1 MSSFRVREHPLAPR
15 VRELL
20 GAHPMIDAVHE
31 RFGVEPEAA
40 RAMVTESVLD
50 AMDLLGSAYVTRMTR
65 VVGRLTQLREAIHL
79 VYERVLNGS
88 ERPVEPEALRRIF
101 EELHAT
107 TQELAD
113 PRAWAAREGG
123 AVEPL
128 PAGRDLQYPGT
139 RAGLADKPSRAPRR
153 GDAIHGQP
161 GRQWRVEERR
171 TGDITLEIDQEGL
184 YWKWP
189 ELEEGVVLHFPEY
202 GYRVWKEPGTH
213 AITEE
218 LLVGPS
224 VTGTRKLTRGEDVI
238 FSAADMGEAYRSGGT
253 QRAHGAGSPGLGL
266 DASYGVAHAIERIN
280 QWVENRGVE
289 AWVRDLRDHA
299 EPGVEYVWTTRT
311 RKRGQMLASREYT
324 ISAIADGRIHELY
337 AFDLSVPEGP
347 PQVDADIRFDVT
359 HVGPEA
365 GRFGDRV
372 APPDALS
379 EALGRTGR
387 RTGRGA
393 VERGAPAAQRL
404 GERLDRVT
412 ELLSPAELNESPSR
426 GDEVVAA
433 AAQRKDVALI
443 NAADEVLAEIGRLR
457 DELATQPVD
466 PARAAAIEAAVGA
479 VSRRGVRVSAAD
491 LRALLRALRGGRR

>member
-1 MSSFRVREHPLAPR
+1 MVDKF
-15 VRELL
+15 
-20 GAHPMIDAVHE
+20 HE
-31 RFGVEPEAA
+31 RFGVEPEVA
-40 RAMVTESVLD
+40 RKIVSESVLD
-50 AMDLLGSAYVTRMTR
+50 AMDLLGSVYVTKMSR

-101 EELHAT
+101 EELHRT
-107 TQELAD
+107 SQELAD
-113 PRAWAAREGG
+113 PQGWATREGG

-128 PAGRDLQYPGT
+128 PAGRDLQYPGART
-139 RAGLADKPSRAPRR
+139 GLAEKPSRAPRT
-153 GDAIHGQP
+153 GDTIHGRP
-161 GRQWRVEERR
+161 GEHWRVEERR
-171 TGDITLEIDQEGL
+171 TGDITLEIDAEGL

-189 ELEEGVVLHFPEY
+189 DLEEGVVLHFPEY

-238 FSAADMGEAYRSGGT
+238 FSAADMGDAYRNGGT

-289 AWVRDLRDHA
+289 KWVRDLRDHA

-311 RKRGQMLASREYT
+311 RKRGQSLASREYT
-324 ISAIADGRIHELY
+324 ISAIADGRVHELY

-347 PQVDADIRFDVT
+347 PEVDADIRFDIT
-359 HVGPEA
+359 HVGPDA

-372 APPDALS
+372 PPPEALS
-379 EALGRTGR
+379 EALGRTT
-387 RTGRGA
+387 RTT
-393 VERGAPAAQRL
+393 VERGAPSAQHL
-404 GERLDRVT
+404 GERLDRVV
-412 ELLSPAELNESPSR
+412 ELLSPAELNEPPTR
-426 GDEVVAA
+426 GDEVIASAA
-433 AAQRKDVALI
+433 ARKDVALI
-443 NAADEVLAEIGRLR
+443 NAADDVLVEIGRLR
-457 DELATQPVD
+457 DELATSPVD
-466 PARAAAIEAAVGA
+466 PARAAAIEAALSA
-479 VSRRGVRVSAAD
+479 VSRRGVRVSAAN
-491 LRALLRALRGGRR
+491 LRALLKALRGGRR